1 MQLLVKPLPI
11 NEIKMNK
18 RKNIVVLDYN
28 HREGIPVGRDVFYLC
43 LNCKSIIQSYPD
55 TNATCKCGNVVVDID
70 ASRGGANDISK
81 LLILKIE

>member
-1 MQLLVKPLPI
+1 
-11 NEIKMNK
+11 MNK

-28 HREGIPVGRDVFYLC
+28 HPQGIPTGKDVFYLC

-55 TNATCKCGNVVVDID
+55 TYATCKCGNVVVDVD